1 MSLRLKLTSTVEHL
15 MSELAARHIQPVG
28 QLAARDSRRLMSA
41 VLVYRSVFV
50 VLWLLFFVKTGEAQ
64 SELKRL
70 SLDVVRAS
78 PGGVHAYAPEKW
90 GLLHINVSN
99 TSPQVRNVLVATYFD
114 VEPTLQYARRL
125 RIPGRTTLHSSV
137 PVLIPK
143 LEPKAGRVLN
153 YHSLIFDADGPSE
166 VLVKDSNG
174 SLIGDGALL
183 VNFDKRITGLIEN
196 MADSPLAPNSEAYEL
211 LIGCRLSQFLDRR
224 IGRVSY
230 EGLPFDEQSLDAL
243 ASLVITGD
251 RLARDAAAAAAI
263 RRWMFNGGRVW
274 VMLDRTDPRVLE
286 LLLGDEAT
294 LHIVDQTPLSSVRI
308 DVESDSPHPLNP
320 QTVDHEVPVDLL
332 RVVTTGFEVRA
343 RVNGWP
349 AAVSRSF
356 GHGSLLVTT
365 LGPRAWMTSRTKPP
379 PAPPAD
385 LGIPLHEH
393 TSAFEPLPE
402 TSDVTRDFF
411 LIRGDEL
418 VAPDLLTNV
427 VGDFIGYSIPSRG
440 IIFGVLGGFV
450 IAIMVAGVWLWR
462 RQQLERLG
470 WIVPVLGITGGA
482 LLIGIGHSN
491 RHEISA
497 TAATLQVLQSVPGSD
512 DAIAHGLLATYHPEG
527 TLSAINATQGGRLVP
542 GMSGLQGT
550 TRRMVWTDLAHWH
563 WENVP
568 QPAGQVVVPYSVAT
582 QFPQPTKV
590 RATLGPKGLTGQISN
605 PPTEFSD
612 PVLVTRAGRM
622 GIEMQATG
630 EFVALASNVF
640 SRDQFLDAQLLD
652 DEQARRRQ
660 VLQKLLRNPQRR
672 DFPAQPVVMGWT
684 PARNTGIDVG
694 NEYHTVG
701 SALSILP
708 LQIERPAD
716 GTEFI
721 VPAPL
726 LPFRSVARPD
736 GRPSSQIYDSRRNE
750 WRESASFSTVWL
762 RFQVPT
768 ELLPMVSRRGQVNV
782 QLSGPIG
789 RLELLGLNDGKQRS
803 LGTQI
808 DPVGTVSFE
817 ITDSA
822 ALQLAENGSLRL
834 GLNIGD
840 QSRPEL
846 TQPSGGDGKP
856 NYWRIDNLSL
866 TLWAQAMRE

>member
-1 MSLRLKLTSTVEHL
+1 MT
-15 MSELAARHIQPVG
+15 
-28 QLAARDSRRLMSA
+28 
-41 VLVYRSVFV
+41 YRSVLV
-50 VLWLLFFVKTGEAQ
+50 VLCLLLTTHRVEAQ

-70 SLDVVRAS
+70 NLDVVRAS
-78 PGGVHAYAPEKW
+78 PGGVHVYAPEKW

-99 TSPQVRNVLVATYFD
+99 SSAQVRNVLVATYFD
-114 VEPTLQYARRL
+114 AEPTLQYARRL
-125 RIPGRTTLHSSV
+125 RIPGHTTLHSSV

-143 LEPKAGRVLN
+143 LDSKAGRVLN
-153 YHSLIFDADGPSE
+153 YHSLIFDADGPNE

-196 MADSPLAPNSEAYEL
+196 MADSPMAPNSEAYEL

-251 RLARDAAAAAAI
+251 RLARDVAAAAAI

-274 VMLDRTDPRVLE
+274 LMLDRTDPRVLE

-294 LHIVDQTPLSSVRI
+294 LHIVDRVPLNTVRI
-308 DVESDSPHPLNP
+308 DVESDSPHQLSP
-320 QTVDHEVPVDLL
+320 QTIDHEIPVDLL
-332 RVVTTGFEVRA
+332 RVVTTGFDVRA

-349 AAVSRSF
+349 AALGRSF

-365 LGPRAWMTSRTKPP
+365 LGPRAWMTTRTKP
-379 PAPPAD
+379 PPAD
-385 LGIPLHEH
+385 LGIPPHEH
-393 TSAFEPLPE
+393 TSAFEPLLE

-418 VAPDLLTNV
+418 VAPDLLANV
-427 VGDFIGYSIPSRG
+427 VSDFIGYSIPSRG
-440 IIFGVLGGFV
+440 IIFGVLAGFV
-450 IAIMVAGVWLWR
+450 IAIIVAGIWLWR

-470 WIVPVLGITGGA
+470 WIVPVFGITCGA

-497 TAATLQVLQSVPGSD
+497 TAATLQVVQSLPGSD
-512 DAIAHGLLATYHPEG
+512 DAIAQGLLATYHPEG
-527 TLSAINATQGGRLVP
+527 TQSAIKASQGGRLVP

-550 TRRMVWTDLAHWH
+550 TRRMVWTDMGHWH

-582 QFPQPTKV
+582 QSHQPTKV
-590 RATLGPKGLTGQISN
+590 RATLGPDGLTGHILN

-612 PVLVTRAGRM
+612 PVLDTRAGRM
-622 GIEMQATG
+622 GINMQSTG
-630 EFVALASNVF
+630 EFVALTSNVF
-640 SRDQFLDAQLLD
+640 GRDQFLGAQLLD

-660 VLQKLLRNPQRR
+660 VMQNLLKNPQRR

-694 NEYHTVG
+694 EEYRAVG

-708 LQIERPAD
+708 LQLERPTN
-716 GTEFI
+716 GTEFV

-768 ELLPMVSRRGQVNV
+768 ELLPMVSTRGQVSV

-789 RLELLGLNDGKQRS
+789 RLELLGLNDGKQQS

-817 ITDSA
+817 ITDLA
-822 ALQLAENGSLRL
+822 ALKLAENGSVRL

-846 TQPSGGDGKP
+846 TQPNGGDSKP
-856 NYWRIDNLSL
+856 NYWRIDSLSL
-866 TLWAQAMRE
+866 TLWAKSVRE